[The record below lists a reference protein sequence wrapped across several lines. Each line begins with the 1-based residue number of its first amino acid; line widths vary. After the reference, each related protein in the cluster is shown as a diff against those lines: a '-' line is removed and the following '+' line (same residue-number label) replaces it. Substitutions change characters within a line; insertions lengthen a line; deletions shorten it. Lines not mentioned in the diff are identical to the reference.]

1 VSKNHDITGKLISEG
16 DWLIIPGTSS
26 QMAPLRF
33 AKVLGFGSTGKPRI
47 GSFEIM
53 WNTDYE
59 WGRYPIKPIT
69 LTIAEKSFVV
79 AWETLPDGLKK
90 YIAEVLHGDTEHLV
104 KQIKA
109 NKAVTAA

>member
-1 VSKNHDITGKLISEG
+1 MSKNRDITGKLISEG

-47 GSFEIM
+47 GAFEILG
-53 WNTDYE
+53 NSDYE
-59 WGRYPIKPIT
+59 WSRYPIKPIT

-90 YIAEVLHGDTEHLV
+90 YITEELHGDTEYRE

-109 NKAVTAA
+109 NKAVVAA